1 MQWCNNMYRVGLDGR
16 VPMDHYINL
25 SRYKIQHYNGAYTY
39 PHSWASPQPGMSVRP
54 VLVCF
59 TIRLFNQ
66 RDMDRRQGQKTGTE
80 EQECKIL
87 CEYVLLRGLHYMLV
101 ITTAY

>member
-1 MQWCNNMYRVGLDGR
+1 MYRVGLDGR

-54 VLVCF
+54 F
-59 TIRLFNQ
+59 GLFYHTPFQ
-66 RDMDRRQGQKTGTE
+66 PKGHGQKTGTE
-80 EQECKIL
+80 EQEYKIL
-87 CEYVLLRGLHYMLV
+87 CEYVLLRNLHYMLV
-101 ITTAY
+101 ITLHVQLTNSKDYSC